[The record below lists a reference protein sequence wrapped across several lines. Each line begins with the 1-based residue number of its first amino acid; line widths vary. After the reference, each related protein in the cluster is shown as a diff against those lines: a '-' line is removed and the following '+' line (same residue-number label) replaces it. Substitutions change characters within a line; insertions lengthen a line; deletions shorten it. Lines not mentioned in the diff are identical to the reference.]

1 MRRPRLTPLLACT
14 AVAAAFL
21 AAAPASL
28 ASSGQ
33 ATIMQDDTLV
43 LYSGAAT
50 RQRALEDMKALG
62 ARIVK
67 VQVYW
72 DQVAPGGTSKP
83 AGFDAANPASAG
95 YNWSA
100 YDDVDRRAA
109 ALGLRVFFALG
120 GRAPRWATARL
131 TGHAGTYRPNPSEFE
146 LFARAAGT
154 RYSGAFG
161 GLPRVSLWSLW
172 NEPNL
177 SSWLAP
183 QRGRRGVPLSP
194 TIYRR
199 LYLAGHNGLAATG
212 HGSDRIL
219 LGELMP
225 LGARSA
231 SKVPP
236 LAFLRELFCLDSHY
250 RAYRGAAA
258 RARGCPRRVGRIPTS
273 GLAYHPYTARGGPLA
288 LPRSRDDAAIGQLS
302 RITRTLDRLARR
314 GKLAR
319 HLPIWITEY
328 GFQTNPPD
336 PFAYPI
342 RKVPGFM
349 DRSEWIAF
357 HNRRVLSYS
366 QYTLYDDPL
375 GPGRG
380 FQRYAGFQQGLRF
393 ADGRMKPGVYSAFQL
408 PAFVKLGR
416 RGRVEVFGGLRFGA
430 PGTLVTISSSG
441 RVLGHD
447 RLNSAGYFDR
457 VLRVGNAARR
467 SYRIT
472 IQGLSRV
479 KRPSSR

>member
-1 MRRPRLTPLLACT
+1 MRRPRLTALLACA

-21 AAAPASL
+21 AVARASFG
-28 ASSGQ
+28 SSGQ
-33 ATIMQDDTLV
+33 ATIIQDDTLL
-43 LYSGAAT
+43 LYSGPST
-50 RQRALEDMKALG
+50 RQRTLEEMKALG

-83 AGFDAANPASAG
+83 AGFDAANPSSAG

-120 GRAPRWATARL
+120 GRAPRWATSRL
-131 TGHAGTYRPNPSEFE
+131 TGHPGTYRPSSSEFE

-161 GLPRVSLWSLW
+161 GLPRVSLWSVW

-177 SSWLAP
+177 GSWLAP

-199 LYLAGHNGLAATG
+199 LYLSAYSGLAATG
-212 HGSDRIL
+212 HAGDRVL

-225 LGARSA
+225 LGASSA
-231 SKVPP
+231 SRIPP
-236 LAFLRELFCLDSHY
+236 LAFLRELFCLDKHY
-250 RAYRGAAA
+250 RGYRGAAA

-288 LPRSRDDAAIGQLS
+288 VPRSGDDAAIGQLS
-302 RITRTLDRLARR
+302 RITRTLDRLARH

-319 HLPIWITEY
+319 RLPIWITEY

-336 PFAYPI
+336 PFQYPI

-357 HNRRVLSYS
+357 HTHRVVSYS
-366 QYTLYDDPL
+366 QYTLVDDPL
-375 GPGRG
+375 GPGGG
-380 FQRYAGFQQGLRF
+380 FARYAGFQQGLRF
-393 ADGRMKPGVYSAFQL
+393 ADGRQKPGVYSAFQQ

-430 PGTLVTISSSG
+430 PGALVTISSSG
-441 RVLGHD
+441 RVLGQA

-457 VLRVGNAARR
+457 VLRVRNAARR

-472 IQGLSRV
+472 IEGFSRV
-479 KRPSSR
+479 KRPSGR